1 MANIG
6 AFGAQIVAMVRNMPD
21 EALLDL
27 VKHQLDVFT
36 GGAPLAP
43 RSAARRGRP
52 RSAAVAAPARAPKGS
67 AKRRARRST
76 APSAERAAALEAVE
90 RIVKSGSGVS
100 ASDVARAAKIKQTRA
115 AAALKELKLAK
126 RIFQGGD
133 RRFARYAADA
143 KTALQAS
150 QHARTTA
157 SGPKV
162 QRKAKRRK

>member
-6 AFGAQIVAMVRNMPD
+6 AFGAQIVAMVRSMPD

-36 GGAPLAP
+36 GGASSGPRAP
-43 RSAARRGRP
+43 ARRGRAA
-52 RSAAVAAPARAPKGS
+52 RAAVAAPARAKRGG
-67 AKRRARRST
+67 KRRGRR
-76 APSAERAAALEAVE
+76 AAPPSAERAAALEAVE
-90 RIVKSGSGVS
+90 KIVKSSSGVS

-115 AAALKELKLAK
+115 AAALKELKIAK

-133 RRFARYAADA
+133 RRFARYAGDA

-162 QRKAKRRK
+162 ARKAKRRR